1 MAVTV
6 EQLVGMSQSERD
18 DLFRA
23 SPAGEI
29 PDGDSDGTVLLSAST
44 RVLPPKLLDRI
55 GATFARWLAW
65 RGKVFRARE
74 GDLLNKVT
82 FLDVKAIKAKVY
94 KGPSW
99 LDGKEAVVLDY
110 SKTSFLAQKIRDEIR
125 EVAPGIYLGLVW
137 WGESRLIEF
146 ALEFPHPN
154 GDAGR
159 PVA

>member
-23 SPAGEI
+23 SPAGEM
-29 PDGDSDGTVLLSAST
+29 PDGDSDGTVLLGAST
-44 RVLPPKLLDRI
+44 RVLPPGLVDRI

-65 RGKVFRARE
+65 RGKVFRAKE

-82 FLDVKAIKAKVY
+82 ILNVKAIRAKVY
-94 KGPSW
+94 RGQSW
-99 LDGKEAVVLDY
+99 LDGKETIVLDY

-125 EVAPGIYLGLVW
+125 EVGPGVYLGLVW

-154 GDAGR
+154 GRGVR
-159 PVA
+159 PAA